1 MTEYRTLREEDI
13 DRELF
18 RSFVRRQVVDLCLRL
33 ENGEWVARQDPFID
47 YWSESDYQILVKCLR
62 NTVRTGGY
70 VCGAFSNGVLK
81 GFVSVEKELFGGE
94 NMYHDLTSIHV
105 SQDMRRTGIGKEL
118 FMRAAAWA
126 KDDGAK
132 KLYIS
137 SHSAIES
144 QAFYRAM
151 GCVDAAERD
160 LRHTSAEPYDRQLE
174 YAL

>member
-47 YWSESDYQILVKCLR
+47 DWSESDYQILVKCLR

-81 GFVSVEKELFGGE
+81 GFVSVEKELFG
-94 NMYHDLTSIHV
+94 
-105 SQDMRRTGIGKEL
+105 
-118 FMRAAAWA
+118 
-126 KDDGAK
+126 
-132 KLYIS
+132 
-137 SHSAIES
+137 
-144 QAFYRAM
+144 
-151 GCVDAAERD
+151 
-160 LRHTSAEPYDRQLE
+160 
-174 YAL
+174 